1 MKLALM
7 LGMNWLDLLI
17 LPLTYCGVVQV
28 QKWCPT
34 STSSTRKSCP
44 QGREF
49 WSISAMHSGEE
60 VLNLTWTAQES

>member
-7 LGMNWLDLLI
+7 LGMNRLDLLT

-49 WSISAMHSGEE
+49 WRTNSDPYQLCI
-60 VLNLTWTAQES
+60 QETKS